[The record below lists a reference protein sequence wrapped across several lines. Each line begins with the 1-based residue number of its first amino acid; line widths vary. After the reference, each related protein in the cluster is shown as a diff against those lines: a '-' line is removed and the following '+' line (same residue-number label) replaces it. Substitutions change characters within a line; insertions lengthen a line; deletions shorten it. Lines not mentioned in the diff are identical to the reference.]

1 MNPAFELDR
10 GRLRSVVSSRRWILT
25 AGIAL
30 NTIFWI
36 VRIAVEWSTLGMFYV
51 VGVDWSRFWGAAR
64 AFVVVGPKSG
74 YDLNAIAHFMQPFLL
89 YYSDNINSVA
99 LKVGPAP
106 YPPIF
111 LALFAPFTI
120 PPPQIGFLLWTIA
133 NLLIAIPVARSLA
146 GHFPADQQRAVT
158 TLLLL
163 FFPLMMAL
171 FVGQMVIILLFA
183 FWKAYQA
190 LEQGD
195 DFRAGLWLGVLLI
208 KPQYAVVLLAVL
220 LLKRR
225 YWAIGGS
232 ALTALAVLLSSLLV
246 GGVDGVVA
254 YVRMILVDYPNYS
267 GGLAIDPQSMISWR
281 ALVLNLIP
289 NVGKTEGLV
298 LTALLSLISL
308 VMLAVIWRGEWNPRS
323 PRFANQMLATM
334 IVSLLVAYH
343 SQVHGAVLLM
353 VPGALIAAGSPSS
366 PFIKKLILV
375 SVFGPPFATL
385 LSLIIQ
391 GNAGMVSLLYL
402 PLMIMALIAILKY
415 DWTFGARAGLLGP
428 PVPSIVAAGND
439 TEPWRR

>member
-1 MNPAFELDR
+1 M
-10 GRLRSVVSSRRWILT
+10 
-25 AGIAL
+25 
-30 NTIFWI
+30 
-36 VRIAVEWSTLGMFYV
+36 
-51 VGVDWSRFWGAAR
+51 
-64 AFVVVGPKSG
+64 
-74 YDLNAIAHFMQPFLL
+74 
-89 YYSDNINSVA
+89 
-99 LKVGPAP
+99 
-106 YPPIF
+106 
-111 LALFAPFTI
+111 
-120 PPPQIGFLLWTIA
+120 
-133 NLLIAIPVARSLA
+133 LIAIPVARSLA
-146 GHFPADQQRAVT
+146 AHFPADQQRSVT

-163 FFPLMMAL
+163 FFPLVMAL

-190 LEQGD
+190 LERGD
-195 DFRAGLWLGVLLI
+195 DLRAGLWLGVLLI

-225 YWAIGGS
+225 YGAIAGS

-246 GGVDGVVA
+246 GGIDGIVA

-289 NVGKTEGLV
+289 NVGKIEGLV

-308 VMLAVIWRGEWNPRS
+308 VMLAVIWRGEWNPRG

-334 IVSLLVAYH
+334 IVTLLVAYH

-385 LSLIIQ
+385 LSLLIQ

-402 PLMIMALIAILKY
+402 PLMIMALIAIFKY

-428 PVPSIVAAGND
+428 PVPSVAAAGIEA
-439 TEPWRR
+439 EPWRR